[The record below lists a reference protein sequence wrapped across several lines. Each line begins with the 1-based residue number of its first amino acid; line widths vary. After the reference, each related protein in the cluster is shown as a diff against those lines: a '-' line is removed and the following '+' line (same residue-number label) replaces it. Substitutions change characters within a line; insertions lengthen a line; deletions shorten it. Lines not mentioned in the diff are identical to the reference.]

1 MNAANAR
8 RTLKQTGRNTVN
20 LFQQRAQ
27 WPHTVQDITKSL
39 DGVWGVVG
47 ATGSNGNLY
56 RLERSLQP
64 PTTYKITEYKGDDES
79 AILSESNF
87 DGEQRDEAVK
97 QFARAIGFDV

>member
-1 MNAANAR
+1 ME
-8 RTLKQTGRNTVN
+8 

-27 WPHTVQDITKSL
+27 WPHTINDITKSL

-56 RLERSLQP
+56 RLERSLEP
-64 PTTYKITEYKGDDES
+64 PTTYKITEYKGEDES
-79 AILSESNF
+79 DIVAENQF
-87 DGEQRDEAVK
+87 AAEQRDDAVK